1 MNPVVVNALTTTAT
15 ATVGEMAKL
24 ATSIVE
30 YKKAT
35 YAIDAELIKAEYG
48 YELELAQIKA
58 DKKSSKKKIMAHS
71 QAFEKQLKSIEKDK
85 KALRRKMDFCFEQAL
100 NFNLSAEERQ
110 EAKMMAQFIAERL
123 DKIDNH
129 RQESYAQFSDS
140 LQRASQPNRSRQ
152 MGGVVVDADYV
163 EV

>member
-1 MNPVVVNALTTTAT
+1 MNPVVANALTTTAT

-24 ATSIVE
+24 ATNIVE

-35 YAIDAELIKAEYG
+35 YAIDAELVKVEYG

-58 DKKSSKKKIMAHS
+58 DKKSSKKKIMAHL
-71 QAFEKQLKSIEKDK
+71 QVFEKQLKFIERDK
-85 KALRRKMDFCFEQAL
+85 KALRRQMDFCFEQAL

-110 EAKMMAQFIAERL
+110 EAKMMAEFIAERL

-140 LQRASQPNRSRQ
+140 LERVSRPNRNRR
-152 MGGVVVDADYV
+152 MGGMVVDVDYT
-163 EV
+163 EI